1 MVEEFLTTRWSMV
14 IAAGGDETA
23 AALAMGQLCGDV
35 WRPLYAFARRRGCS
49 PEDAEDAVQ
58 GFIATLLARR
68 SLGKMEPG
76 RGRFR
81 TFLLAGMTNH
91 LIDKASLAR
100 AQKRGGGAEHLSLNM
115 EGAEAGYAE
124 LAVDSE
130 TPERAFDRAWA
141 LEVMA
146 RARRR
151 LGEECAASGK
161 AEIFQALFSESTQA
175 GNYAA
180 LSTQL
185 GMSEGALRT
194 VATRLRQR
202 WRDLIRDELAQ
213 TVHTRE
219 ALDEEM
225 AALRAA
231 LRD

>member
-1 MVEEFLTTRWSMV
+1 M
-14 IAAGGDETA
+14 AAGGDETA
-23 AALAMGQLCGDV
+23 AAVAMGKLCVDV
-35 WRPLYAFARRRGCS
+35 WRPLYAFARRRGSS

-58 GFIATLLARR
+58 GFIASLLARG
-68 SLGKMEPG
+68 SLAKIEPG

-91 LIDKASLAR
+91 LIDLHSHAQ
-100 AQKRGGGAEHLSLNM
+100 AQKRGGGAEHVSLNM
-115 EGAEAGYAE
+115 DGAEAGYVE
-124 LAVDSE
+124 LAVDLE

-146 RARRR
+146 RARAR

-161 AEIFQALFSESTQA
+161 AEIFTALFAEGGEA

-180 LSTQL
+180 LGARL
-185 GMSEGALRT
+185 GMTEGALRT

-213 TVHTRE
+213 TVHSRE

-225 AALRAA
+225 ASLRAA